1 MADTE
6 KSPMEQLNEKYSYA
20 NLEEAQLDTPP
31 DEKQDTKDSA
41 PEEKAEESQS
51 PEETRSDT
59 ISSGLLDRASQV
71 GLGPGDAA
79 AFTTPKDLEAAVR
92 LLEGSQPPPEESKS
106 TEDPFAAYKVEID
119 KEAMTEDAIVD
130 ALKGMAK
137 HHADQTR
144 KMVEYVQGAM
154 QQSQQR
160 DQGSDAMQWFDN
172 KISGLGPEWE
182 STFGK
187 GPTSMLSPGSPELA
201 NRQKAMGTI
210 GGVAQNRP
218 DLSENKLFKMGVDE
232 FDPAPPVHR
241 ETIARPRRSAQAD
254 DTEPFSKVREM
265 YAEMVRENGDQ

>member
-20 NLEEAQLDTPP
+20 KLEEAQIDTPP
-31 DEKQDTKDSA
+31 ETKDGTEDTEDLT
-41 PEEKAEESQS
+41 PEGRPEDKPTDTPDPS
-51 PEETRSDT
+51 P
-59 ISSGLLDRASQV
+59 SGLLDRAAKV

-106 TEDPFAAYKVEID
+106 TEDHFAAYKVEID

-144 KMVEYVQGAM
+144 KVVEYVQGAM
-154 QQSQQR
+154 HQSQQR

-218 DLSENKLFKMGVDE
+218 DLTEDALFNMGVGE
-232 FDPAPPVHR
+232 FNPKPPTPR

-254 DTEPFSKVREM
+254 DIEPFSKVKEM